1 MVVKITSLTR
11 LPLLLPHRVCSGTT
25 AILRDQSCL
34 CPILQVAGGI
44 QQNVYNPTSWDQLSG
59 IVESLSATACSSNET
74 ACVDCCGIC
83 SCGQCILPTN
93 CSSPDMCNTG
103 VIDVN
108 SGCCTTAP
116 VTCTPIDLCHTVT
129 CDPIRGCVNTNIS
142 CPVGNNC
149 TSFSCDVT
157 SGSCKMTVS
166 VTGQCNTTVPGVPPP
181 PPFCTPANGA
191 TKCNDNN
198 ACTIDYCV
206 QDTCLYNKTVC
217 PTSDQCTSWSC
228 DSTTG
233 CVFTNTSCNDNNACT
248 IDSCD
253 PKQGCIHTPV
263 VCPSPNDPCKL
274 NSCQKNLGG
283 CVETAVTCSNLTA
296 KNCSIPACNQTCGYV
311 SVCHPPPAFTGS
323 EITLTEELGSAIGGA
338 ALVAIIVAGV
348 VVALGVAGGGAYA
361 AYGGGAAPI
370 MAASA
375 NNPLYEPTG
384 QQGTNPLHRV

>member
-1 MVVKITSLTR
+1 MVVKNHIFDASTT
-11 LPLLLPHRVCSGTT
+11 PPTVTACVCSGTT
-25 AILRDQSCL
+25 EQSCETNL
-34 CPILQVAGGI
+34 ACVQDIDTYYQYVTNSIPGVRIIAVGVGGPTTICTQQLLQVAGGI

-296 KNCSIPACNQTCGYV
+296 KKLFHSR
-311 SVCHPPPAFTGS
+311 
-323 EITLTEELGSAIGGA
+323 
-338 ALVAIIVAGV
+338 
-348 VVALGVAGGGAYA
+348 
-361 AYGGGAAPI
+361 
-370 MAASA
+370 M
-375 NNPLYEPTG
+375 
-384 QQGTNPLHRV
+384 